1 MKTFANLIWALILF
15 GSLFF
20 SCQQPSLEPTP
31 IKAEANANA
40 NARISATNMGWAVPA
55 FSPFSNLFLGDYSGM
70 AVDKQTAD
78 VYIVGVIPWPN
89 GVTSKS
95 FGNGVVLNKIGM
107 RDVFL
112 VKYNSSGV
120 AQWGKIFG
128 GQLYNDEPKVEVDG
142 NGDVVI
148 SVSYS
153 ESAIVDTGISGS
165 GATTILNAPWD
176 VNVYVVKYNTMGS
189 FKFLKHITGNGW
201 VTRTR
206 MAIDPITNDIYLA
219 GQMKAAPGMANGFNN
234 FPTTSGNVSY
244 NCTADTDVFLLKM
257 TVNGNITTINK
268 IGVAGFDEAVH
279 DMTFEGGA
287 LYMVGSFNGTT
298 TNIINRAQ
306 PAPQA
311 GYNTFVAKI
320 ANTLSITLW
329 TKLVTQS
336 AGIPSP
342 LPQNLSV
349 AVFNDYCYVGGSYNS
364 SNKVDPVVTPAP
376 QGSDGFIVKFHT
388 ISSAAALYN
397 IVSSV
402 GEDYV
407 SDIDI
412 DRVNG
417 RICPIGLTEPAI
429 GTKKVFL
436 NTMNTAGT
444 VLVNN
449 QFIGTGTLGAAVVR
463 VIPAPISTN
472 PFCYVHGFFTNSIT
486 LGNTVTQLPT
496 LTNGF
501 VLKTM

>member
-1 MKTFANLIWALILF
+1 MKTFVNFFWTLLLF

-31 IKAEANANA
+31 TKTEANA
-40 NARISATNMGWAVPA
+40 NARISATNMGWAIPA

-78 VYIVGVIPWPN
+78 VYVVGVISWPN
-89 GVTSKS
+89 GVTSRN
-95 FGNGVVLNKIGM
+95 FGNGTVLNKVGM

-112 VKYNSSGV
+112 VKYNSSGI

-142 NGDVVI
+142 NGEVVV

-153 ESAIVDTGISGS
+153 DSAIIDTSTGS
-165 GATTILNAPWD
+165 NGTTTTLYAYWD
-176 VNVYVVKYNTMGS
+176 VNTYVVKYNSMGS

-206 MAIDPITNDIYLA
+206 MAIDPVSNTIYLA
-219 GQMKAAPGMANGFNN
+219 GQMKAAPGASNGFNV

-244 NCTADTDVFLLKM
+244 NCTPDNDVFVLQM
-257 TVNGNITTINK
+257 APNGNITTVNK

-279 DMTFEGGA
+279 DLAFDGGA
-287 LYMVGSFNGTT
+287 LYMVGSFKGAT
-298 TNIINRAQ
+298 TNIINRVQ
-306 PAPQA
+306 TAPQA

-320 ANTLSITLW
+320 ANTLNITLW
-329 TKLVTQS
+329 TKLVTKS
-336 AGIPSP
+336 ASIPSP

-349 AVFNDYCYVGGSYNS
+349 AVFNDYCYVGGNYNS
-364 SNKVDPVVTPAP
+364 SNNVVPVVTPAP
-376 QGSDGFIVKFHT
+376 QSNDGFIVKFHT

-417 RICPIGLTEPAI
+417 KICPIGLTEPAI
-429 GTKKVFL
+429 GTQKVFL

-444 VLVNN
+444 ILVNN

-463 VIPAPISTN
+463 VIPTPVSLTPI
-472 PFCYVHGFFTNSIT
+472 CYVHGFFTNSIT
-486 LGNTVTQLPT
+486 LGNTVTQIPT

-501 VLKTM
+501 VLKVL